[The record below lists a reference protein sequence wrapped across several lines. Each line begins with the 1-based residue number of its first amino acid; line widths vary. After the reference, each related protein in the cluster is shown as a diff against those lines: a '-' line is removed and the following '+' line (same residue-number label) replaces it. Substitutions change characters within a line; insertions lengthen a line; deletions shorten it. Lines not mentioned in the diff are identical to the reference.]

1 MANEKY
7 QDPNPFSDYGP
18 AMASTP
24 DDPMAFEWQNANNAK
39 LAEATTPKALASY
52 VWDQKDAEA
61 LLARV
66 KGAYESDPMDLTII
80 AAVTQYVMEAMIGRP
95 NGCQKRCGTPG
106 ASPCQRKTWN
116 LALIAAYLKSKDEY
130 VQTFMLD
137 QLRWC
142 ACACGCR
149 RNDLLKLRD
158 AAVSEHVRS
167 YAEWVI
173 GDIK

>member
-1 MANEKY
+1 MANQYK
-7 QDPNPFSDYGP
+7 DPNPYFDYGP
-18 AMASTP
+18 AMSSKKG
-24 DDPMAFEWQNANNAK
+24 DPMAVEWQNANDAK
-39 LAEATTPKALASY
+39 LAEATTPKALAAY

-80 AAVTQYVMEAMIGRP
+80 GAVTQYVMDAMIGRP

-116 LALIAAYLKSKDEY
+116 LALMAAYHKTKDEY
-130 VQTFMLD
+130 VQTFILD

-142 ACACGCR
+142 CCACGCR
-149 RNDLLKLRD
+149 KGDLQKLID
-158 AAVSEHVRS
+158 GAVSEHVRE
-167 YAEWVI
+167 YAVWVV
-173 GDIK
+173 GDVK

>member
-1 MANEKY
+1 MANQYK
-7 QDPNPFSDYGP
+7 DPNAYADYGA
-18 AMASTP
+18 AMASKP
-24 DDPMAFEWQNANNAK
+24 GDPMAVEWQNANNAK
-39 LAEATTPKALASY
+39 LAEATTPKALAAY

-66 KGAYESDPMDLTII
+66 KSAYEADPMDLTII
-80 AAVTQYVMEAMIGRP
+80 GAVTQYVMEALIGRP

-106 ASPCQRKTWN
+106 AAPCQRKIWN
-116 LALIAAYLKSKDEY
+116 LALIAAFSKSKDEY

-149 RNDLLKLRD
+149 RGDLNKLRET
-158 AAVSEHVRS
+158 AVSEHVKQ
-167 YAEWVI
+167 YVEWVI
-173 GDIK
+173 GDVK